1 MQVHLSICLSCLF
14 YAVLSEPALDLCL
27 TSLSFLLAEVVQLS
41 LAPEERVRVIT
52 VTVGMSTVL
61 SCAIRGDLRPPIV
74 WKRHGLALN
83 ILDLE
88 DINVS
93 PEAASVLTGTGRE
106 KVRTLG
112 LREGPVWARVLSFPT
127 FGTCNPWAGGK
138 RRANREGEDWPQA
151 CPPIP

>member
-1 MQVHLSICLSCLF
+1 MLGCPRIQVHLSVCLSCLF
-14 YAVLSEPALDLCL
+14 YAVLSEPAPVLCL
-27 TSLSFLLAEVVQLS
+27 MSLSFLLAEVVQLS

-61 SCAIRGDLRPPIV
+61 SCAIHGDLRPPIV

-93 PEAASVLTGTGRE
+93 PGAGSVLAGTGRE
-106 KVRTLG
+106 EVRTLG
-112 LREGPVWARVLSFPT
+112 LQEGPIRARVLGFLT
-127 FGTCNPWAGGK
+127 FGACNPWAGGK
-138 RRANREGEDWPQA
+138 RRANREGGE
-151 CPPIP
+151 